1 MNWRDDLSAGNLFQ
15 PQTKGGDPALA
26 DISARYGEHGH
37 TLIGDEAPLSMGLSG
52 CGAVESTE
60 LVRLVSNM
68 SSPATRLA

>member
-1 MNWRDDLSAGNLFQ
+1 M
-15 PQTKGGDPALA
+15 A

-37 TLIGDEAPLSMGLSG
+37 TLIGGEAPLSMGLSG